1 MSAVLALVFPFFGL
15 IALGFL
21 VARVAP
27 RPMEGMAWLNTFIV
41 FVALPALFFK
51 LLAETPVEDLTN
63 WRYIGATVAAVV
75 VVFALVLVP
84 SLLVHRG
91 RTGEPTIQ
99 ALAAAYGNI
108 GYMGPG
114 IALLALGPRAAVP
127 VALIFTFENIF
138 HFTVAPLMMALRGGG
153 GERLG
158 ALALGVVRRILTH
171 PFIVATI
178 VGVAAAVFEWQPP
191 LAVRRMIDSLA
202 GAAAPCALFAMGV
215 TLALRPVDRFPPAL
229 AAIVPM
235 KLIVHPLVCW
245 ALLLWA
251 GPFDPVWMQAAILL
265 AALPTATNVY
275 VIAQQYDVWV
285 NRASA
290 AVLATTLLSVVT
302 VTALLYALQHGLVPL
317 GEFATVGEKH
327 GRLPFVSPAE

>member
-1 MSAVLALVFPFFGL
+1 MSGVLALVFPFFGL
-15 IALGFL
+15 IALGFV

-41 FVALPALFFK
+41 YVALPALFFK
-51 LLAETPVEDLTN
+51 LLSQTPVEELTN
-63 WRYIGATVAAVV
+63 GRYIGAATLATIL
-75 VVFALVLVP
+75 VFAIVFLPALMIA
-84 SLLVHRG
+84 RG

-138 HFTVAPLMMALRGGG
+138 HFTVAPLMMALRGEGQRRWAKLIGG
-153 GERLG
+153 V
-158 ALALGVVRRILTH
+158 AWKIISH
-171 PFIVATI
+171 PFILATI
-178 VGVAAAVFEWQPP
+178 AGVASAVIGWQPP
-191 LAVRRMIDSLA
+191 LALSRMIDSLA

-215 TLALRPVDRFPPAL
+215 TLALRPVGRFPPEL
-229 AAIVPM
+229 VAIVPV
-235 KLIVHPLVCW
+235 KLVVHPLIAW
-245 ALLLWA
+245 ALLTWA
-251 GPFDPVWMQAAILL
+251 GPFDPVWVQAAVLL

-290 AVLATTLLSVVT
+290 AVLVTTLVSIVT
-302 VTALLYALQHGLVPL
+302 VTALLYGFERGWVPL
-317 GEFATVGEKH
+317 PEAVGEK
-327 GRLPFVSPAE
+327 GARLSFAVPGD